1 VKICAYEHSFD
12 KLAAAEMLFVM
23 IRGDGEKPGN
33 AAVRRLFM
41 TTMRDLE
48 KKLRKLDYH
57 QARLYLFC
65 NFISLMLITAYS
77 IMMLSPT
84 VQEVFPEGGDSRKQM
99 QAIFVLAVV
108 GCTAFTI
115 YATALFFRK
124 KSRQVGIL
132 MALGISKGKL
142 APILYREILFLSFLS
157 SGFGILAGIPL
168 VVLLWNSFRLFLAD
182 SEQMQLNMRIAN
194 LGIPLAFL
202 AMVVGLACVTAN
214 RYLARTD
221 ILDTIKE
228 EHKNE
233 PVKELGRWC
242 GPAGII
248 VLLAGAVGGYAA
260 PFVSMRLFRIYASG
274 WLNILY
280 APVFIGLYM
289 ILLHTVVYGWRF
301 RPGRSGY
308 EKRKGGS
315 GRKSSSS
322 LKSNLISYSMM
333 KFQGKQTVNNML
345 VSTVLI
351 AGACFAIFY
360 LPMLTTSMTDGLK
373 DRPYDY
379 LYHYRADQ
387 SGLSKKEVEGLA
399 SEYGLSL
406 KDWHEAE
413 YVSLG
418 MDGFTDVGGGQE
430 GDKIIEEYWEIVA
443 EGKFFS
449 ESSLKELTGTEVTV
463 EPGTYLGI
471 VDDGEENTFAMR
483 TDCKIFTNMSTRKTI
498 QTSFAGWAHYNMLVD
513 SGKGYYVLN
522 DADYAEIAEGAAGE
536 WRGVMHVFNVDGED
550 DYQFADRLLRSFVAS
565 VDESCNLASFYDRV
579 YKIALNER
587 GKEYWGDD
595 TAASLAAK
603 IDLSRINDSDF
614 RLWWEYMPKSVMLEK
629 TDFMRTFSVFLM
641 MFLFI
646 FLICITAA
654 CVIGYTRCQT
664 IALNNR
670 YVFDD
675 LKKLGAP
682 PVFLKKEIRRQ
693 CCTVIRTPSVIGIIG
708 MSGLY
713 TMILYANDGKLSMT
727 EVKGLGICG
736 LVILG
741 IAALLYAVYYGTVKS
756 LVRELVETP

>member
-1 VKICAYEHSFD
+1 
-12 KLAAAEMLFVM
+12 M
-23 IRGDGEKPGN
+23 R
-33 AAVRRLFM
+33 
-41 TTMRDLE
+41 TMKDLE
-48 KKLRKLDYH
+48 KKLRKSDYH

-65 NFISLMLITAYS
+65 NFISLLLITAYS

-84 VQEVFPEGGDSRKQM
+84 VLEVFPEGGDSRKQVQM
-99 QAIFVLAVV
+99 IFVLAVV
-108 GCTAFTI
+108 GCTAFTL

-132 MALGISKGKL
+132 MALGISKRKL
-142 APILYREILFLSFLS
+142 APILYREILVLSLLS
-157 SGFGILAGIPL
+157 SGCGILAGIPF
-168 VVLLWNSFRLFLAD
+168 VALLWNSFRLFLAD
-182 SEQMQLNMRIAN
+182 SEQMQLHMRSASLI
-194 LGIPLAFL
+194 IPLFFL
-202 AMVVGLACVTAN
+202 AMVVGLACVTAK

-242 GPAGII
+242 GPAGIVI
-248 VLLAGAVGGYAA
+248 LLLGAVGGYSA
-260 PFVSMRLFRIYASG
+260 PTIYLRILRTYPTA

-289 ILLHTVVYGWRF
+289 ILLHTVVYGWSF
-301 RPGRSGY
+301 RTGKSRGRTG
-308 EKRKGGS
+308 
-315 GRKSSSS
+315 SS

-360 LPMLTTSMTDGLK
+360 LPMFMSSMTADLK
-373 DRPYDY
+373 NRPYDY

-387 SGLSKKEVEGLA
+387 SGLSEEEVKGMA

-413 YVSLG
+413 YVNLG
-418 MDGFTDVGGGQE
+418 MDGMADVGGGQE
-430 GDKIIEEYWEIVA
+430 GDKIVEEYWELLA

-449 ESSLKELTGTEVTV
+449 ESGFRELTGTEVTV
-463 EPGTYLGI
+463 ESGTYLAVTDI
-471 VDDGEENTFAMR
+471 EERSAYMMR
-483 TDCKIFTNMSTRKTI
+483 RNCKVFTNMNTRKTL
-498 QTSFAGWAHYNMLVD
+498 QTSFAGYVHYTLLADTN
-513 SGKGYYVLN
+513 KGHYVLN
-522 DADYAEIAEGAAGE
+522 DADYAEIAEGAEGE
-536 WRGVMHVFNVDGED
+536 WRGVMHVFNVNGQDN
-550 DYQFADRLLRSFVAS
+550 YRFSNCLLHSLVES
-565 VDESCNLASFYDRV
+565 LDESCNIASYYDRV

-587 GKEYWGDD
+587 GEEYWGDTDSSLTKSFDLDRLGD
-595 TAASLAAK
+595 T
-603 IDLSRINDSDF
+603 DF
-614 RLWWEYMPKSVMLEK
+614 RLYWEYMPKSTMLEK

-646 FLICITAA
+646 FLICVTAA
-654 CVIGYTRCQT
+654 CVICYTRCQT

-682 PVFLKKEIRRQ
+682 PAFLKKEIRRQ
-693 CCTVIRTPSVIGIIG
+693 CCTVIRTPSIIGITA
-708 MSGLY
+708 MS
-713 TMILYANDGKLSMT
+713 ILYGMIMFANDGVISMS
-727 EVKGLGICG
+727 EAKGLGACG
-736 LVILG
+736 LVIVG
-741 IAALLYAVYYGTVKS
+741 IAVLLYAVYHGTVKS
-756 LVRELVETP
+756 LVRELVDIR